1 MASTS
6 VLAFQPISERLANL
20 TIKGTITM
28 YNTSA
33 YASTETSLDAAKDNF
48 YNSLW
53 LILDTTP
60 KTDLIIIAGDLCA
73 HTGSERLGWE
83 ATLGHSR
90 HGEINY
96 NGLHLL
102 SFAATNKM
110 VIGNTIFQHP
120 IKHQLSWRN
129 PSRKDLA
136 MQDYVLINARI

>member
-1 MASTS
+1 M
-6 VLAFQPISERLANL
+6 
-20 TIKGTITM
+20 
-28 YNTSA
+28 
-33 YASTETSLDAAKDNF
+33 DAAKDNF

-53 LILDTTP
+53 LILDATQ

-73 HTGSERLGWE
+73 HVGSELLGWE

-96 NGLHLL
+96 NGLHLF

-110 VIGNTIFQHP
+110 VIRNTIFQHP

-129 PSRKDLA
+129 PSGKDSA